1 MLGYHHISVGGL
13 RSVLLQKQ
21 CRWPIVID
29 SRADWSMGDWCFA
42 PFWDASWM
50 FYHCEAHFPIQNISI
65 QERTLKEPLKSM
77 VVSTPKRCQQLGSG
91 KWHFDTFPR
100 LHFSQTETVCHG
112 CLWSYEEDE
121 PIHTLWSYW
130 SAGHFQTETYL
141 SKRSGNME
149 RWDQKGIR
157 FSMICR
163 CICFFIADSWCLLL
177 VLYS

>member
-21 CRWPIVID
+21 CRWPIIID

-65 QERTLKEPLKSM
+65 QERTI
-77 VVSTPKRCQQLGSG
+77 R
-91 KWHFDTFPR
+91 TFPR

-141 SKRSGNME
+141 GKRSGKME
-149 RWDQKGIR
+149 RWDQKGIG

-163 CICFFIADSWCLLL
+163 CICYFIADSWCLLL
-177 VLYS
+177 V